1 MEVIWKIGSNNKFK
15 SKNPAE
21 LKTLYL
27 KKKKVFILLEKIR
40 ELNSIQTK
48 KHFGH
53 VSTEA
58 MVLNLQE
65 KRNEIFANMEQ
76 TWNKKYFFKLLFRK
90 KIKKKKH
97 TPGQF
102 FIKCSLYFSV
112 TFRLIPF

>member
-1 MEVIWKIGSNNKFK
+1 MAPITNLNKK
-15 SKNPAE
+15 PCRTEDALSK
-21 LKTLYL
+21 

-76 TWNKKYFFKLLFRK
+76 T
-90 KIKKKKH
+90 
-97 TPGQF
+97 
-102 FIKCSLYFSV
+102 
-112 TFRLIPF
+112 